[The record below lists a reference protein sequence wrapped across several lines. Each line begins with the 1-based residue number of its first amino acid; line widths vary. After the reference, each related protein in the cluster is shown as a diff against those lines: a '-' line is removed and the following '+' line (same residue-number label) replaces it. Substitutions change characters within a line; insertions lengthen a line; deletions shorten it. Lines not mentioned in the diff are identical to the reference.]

1 MSKKTILI
9 VDDDAISRV
18 IIQGFLRNEANYI
31 VKSVES
37 ARDCLNFIKNND
49 VDLIISD
56 VVMDD
61 IDGIEMSRILSSK
74 KETSEVPVILISI
87 KDQLD
92 VTRRSRFYNNVKKV
106 EQKPYCRNVLLSDL
120 RNLFDQ

>member
-37 ARDCLNFIKNND
+37 AHDCLDFIKNND

-56 VVMDD
+56 VEMDD
-61 IDGIEMSRILSSK
+61 LDGIEMSRILSSK

-87 KDQLD
+87 KDQLE
-92 VTRRSRFYNNVKKV
+92 VIKRSSIYNNVKKV
-106 EQKPYCRNVLLSDL
+106 EQKPYCRNLLLSDL
-120 RNLFDQ
+120 KNLFDQ

>member
-18 IIQGFLRNEANYI
+18 IIQGFLKNEANYI
-31 VKSVES
+31 VKSVNSGHE
-37 ARDCLNFIKNND
+37 CLNFIKNND

-56 VVMDD
+56 VEMDD
-61 IDGIEMSRILSSK
+61 LDGIEMSRILSSK

-87 KDQLD
+87 KDQLE
-92 VTRRSRFYNNVKKV
+92 VIRRSRFYNNVKKV

-120 RNLFDQ
+120 KNLFDQ

>member
-37 ARDCLNFIKNND
+37 AHNCLNYIKNND

-56 VVMDD
+56 VEMDD
-61 IDGIEMSRILSSK
+61 LDGIEMSRILSSK
-74 KETSEVPVILISI
+74 KETSEVPVILISV
-87 KDQLD
+87 KDQLE
-92 VTRRSRFYNNVKKV
+92 VIRRSRIYNNVKKV

-120 RNLFDQ
+120 KNLFDQ